1 MLDEFH
7 LKIYWCSNRNEGD
20 RCFSLK
26 FRNEEKLNQWS
37 NAVAELLPRLNRF
50 FGSSSTVNY
59 QVGSSTV
66 QSRDISRST
75 SMDQVAFTS
84 DSVEE
89 KRRNPKEKSINKTE
103 STHSLFNGS
112 DSSRGS
118 RNNGKSLD
126 ALNDELDRVINEV
139 QSETESAN
147 EPMPPP
153 PVRKMFPGQPPN
165 IPLPPVPSVNA
176 RDNLRK
182 IGGTSEKM
190 AAHGD
195 SNQPGV
201 HSAVQSSFQDK
212 RQAFDKKSNSQSSLP
227 PTTKKPE
234 RGNIA
239 MDGALNNQDKRM
251 LSLGSE
257 EFNLELRKGKRP
269 HQQGGITGLSA
280 KDLDHAFD
288 DLLKEASNPAPLA
301 SFDGVL
307 YDAPPPLKSDII
319 EGDLMITS
327 NLDSMALESP
337 VGNTNFTDSL
347 DPTVVALAGQ
357 TNLQY
362 EMDEGSETI
371 IKKPQD
377 PLTHV
382 FGSSGDKG
390 PKKAELNVNAFTPTL
405 PNRLQYSSEIGAPA
419 VTRTKKFK
427 IHLADE
433 IFLLTITFPIAFD
446 DLLVKIQDRIS
457 SPAGSF
463 KIKYKDEEGDFVT
476 VGGDQDLLE
485 FMNQTEFETSNVL
498 HFYIS
503 II

>member
-1 MLDEFH
+1 
-7 LKIYWCSNRNEGD
+7 
-20 RCFSLK
+20 
-26 FRNEEKLNQWS
+26 
-37 NAVAELLPRLNRF
+37 
-50 FGSSSTVNY
+50 
-59 QVGSSTV
+59 
-66 QSRDISRST
+66 
-75 SMDQVAFTS
+75 
-84 DSVEE
+84 
-89 KRRNPKEKSINKTE
+89 
-103 STHSLFNGS
+103 
-112 DSSRGS
+112 
-118 RNNGKSLD
+118 
-126 ALNDELDRVINEV
+126 
-139 QSETESAN
+139 
-147 EPMPPP
+147 MPPP
-153 PVRKMFPGQPPN
+153 PVIRKVFPGQPPN
-165 IPLPPVPSVNA
+165 IPLPPVPSANA

-190 AAHGD
+190 AANGD
-195 SNQPGV
+195 SNNQ
-201 HSAVQSSFQDK
+201 SAVQSFQDK
-212 RQAFDKKSNSQSSLP
+212 RQAFDKKSNSQASIA
-227 PTTKKPE
+227 PTTKNAEK
-234 RGNIA
+234 GNPA
-239 MDGALNNQDKRM
+239 MAGASNNGQDKRM

-269 HQQGGITGLSA
+269 HQQEGITGLSA

-319 EGDLMITS
+319 DGDLMITS
-327 NLDSMALESP
+327 DLDAMALESP
-337 VGNTNFTDSL
+337 IGNNNYTDSL
-347 DPTVVALAGQ
+347 NSTVLAVAGQ

-362 EMDEGSETI
+362 MLDEGSETV
-371 IKKPQD
+371 IKTSKD
-377 PLTHV
+377 PLIHV
-382 FGSSGDKG
+382 FGSSGEKG
-390 PKKAELNVNAFTPTL
+390 PKAVDINVNTFTPTL
-405 PNRLQYSSEIGAPA
+405 PHRLQSSSEIGAPA

-463 KIKYKDEEGDFVT
+463 KIKYKDEEGDFVS

-485 FMNQTEFETSNVL
+485 YMNQAEFETSNVL